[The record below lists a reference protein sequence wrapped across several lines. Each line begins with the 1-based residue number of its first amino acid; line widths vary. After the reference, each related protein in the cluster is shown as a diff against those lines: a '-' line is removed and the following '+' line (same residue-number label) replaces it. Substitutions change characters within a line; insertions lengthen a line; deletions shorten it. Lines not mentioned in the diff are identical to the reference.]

1 MALWFQPRSAPFWAK
16 LGQKNHPVHPKKI
29 PKKTYGI
36 RLKTRV
42 VHPMVTTQ
50 FDHLTAPTRED
61 LLHNKHHLEPSTRIQ
76 FALGIL
82 MGAVEIQS
90 GNMLRGWAVKHI
102 RQERCRGL
110 VTL

>member
-1 MALWFQPRSAPFWAK
+1 MAFVVSAEISTI
-16 LGQKNHPVHPKKI
+16 LGEARPKKPSSTSQKN